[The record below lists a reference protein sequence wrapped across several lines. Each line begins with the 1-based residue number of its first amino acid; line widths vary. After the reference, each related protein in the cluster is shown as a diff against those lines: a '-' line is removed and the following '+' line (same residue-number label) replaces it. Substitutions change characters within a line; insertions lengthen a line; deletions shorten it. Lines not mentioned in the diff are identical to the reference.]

1 MTRTR
6 VALALG
12 AVVTAVLVSA
22 PTASA
27 ATDPGTFAVA
37 RKGHLLVASSVLV
50 ANRKVEMM
58 GGWVNDNMSC
68 DRRRRLDVR
77 VIIDRVRRGDSERFR
92 DEVSGLVEN
101 CAEAGPN
108 FGFQLTASQVGMAC
122 PRRKLASGAVHLRD
136 EHLAPSK
143 RAEGDRQSVLQG
155 KRPLLGRM
163 RLAGIEPATSRSGG
177 ARSIP

>member
-6 VALALG
+6 GGLALG

-22 PTASA
+22 PPASA

-50 ANRKVEMM
+50 GNRKVEMM

-122 PRRKLASGAVHLRD
+122 PNGSWRPGQYSFATNTLHRASGLRAIAS
-136 EHLAPSK
+136 LFF
-143 RAEGDRQSVLQG
+143 RQ
-155 KRPLLGRM
+155 RDHC
-163 RLAGIEPATSRSGG
+163 
-177 ARSIP
+177 